1 MIRRIQQ
8 TSTDE
13 LALAFTPVK
22 PLLRYITF
30 HLLSGVRTKLT
41 MQGQGEL
48 EALGLSRGGVLR
60 EMVISPPPGRGLGEL
75 CKLPVGSGAMPWP
88 PRVLMHFWLFR

>member
-60 EMVISPPPGRGLGEL
+60 EMAISPPPGRGLGEL
-75 CKLPVGSGAMPWP
+75 WGSFVSSQWGLGQCPG
-88 PRVLMHFWLFR
+88 HQEF

>member
-13 LALAFTPVK
+13 LALAF
-22 PLLRYITF
+22 TF

-60 EMVISPPPGRGLGEL
+60 EMAISPPPGRGLGEL